1 MDDLKELNDMD
12 LKGRFIAQ
20 AFVEELE
27 EIEKVANLGFF
38 ANLARSAT
46 RSGAKMLSGVSK
58 KVPGGQGALRGA
70 AGPVAPKGVGKATSR
85 QYTGNSMKDLAKFY
99 GGKGLMWAGKN
110 PRKATAIAGTGAVGT
125 TAALT

>member
-1 MDDLKELNDMD
+1 MDDFKELNDMD

-27 EIEKVANLGFF
+27 EIEKVAATGFF

-58 KVPGGQGALRGA
+58 KVGGRAALKGAH
-70 AGPVAPKGVGKATSR
+70 GPVQPMTRK
-85 QYTGNSMKDLAKFY
+85 YTGNSMTDLAKFY

-125 TAALT
+125 GAALT